1 MKHLIILLLMLA
13 TFQSYATD
21 KAADDDA
28 RDNGNDSSQTE
39 DSAPQSDNGKKPP
52 KGEGEEEPDCE

>member
-21 KAADDDA
+21 KAADDA

-39 DSAPQSDNGKKPP
+39 DSALQSDNGKKPP